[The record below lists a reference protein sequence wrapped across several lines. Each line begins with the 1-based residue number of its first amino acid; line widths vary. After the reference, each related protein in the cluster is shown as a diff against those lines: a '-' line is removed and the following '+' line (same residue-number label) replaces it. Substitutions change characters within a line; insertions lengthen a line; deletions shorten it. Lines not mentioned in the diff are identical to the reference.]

1 MFNKFSIISLS
12 LISTLI
18 SYSQAI
24 IITEVTS
31 IEKDIVYLKSDSSLF
46 NGLTKE
52 FYPNN
57 SIKLAAHYKEGYKHG
72 KFKRWHKVFWDNFET
87 SVKLHNIKK
96 LIVINHRDCGA
107 AKIIN
112 GKKDFTNINETNVH
126 KNSFQKI
133 KKIFKKKYPK
143 LSIELKIISLNSNV
157 ETFK

>member
-1 MFNKFSIISLS
+1 MNSNYKAMILS
-12 LISTLI
+12 CIDPRF
-18 SYSQAI
+18 QP
-24 IITEVTS
+24 
-31 IEKDIVYLKSDSSLF
+31 IVYNYLKKKKLTGKYSSF
-46 NGLTKE
+46 TIAGSAIGVTAN
-52 FYPNN
+52 
-57 SIKLAAHYKEGYKHG
+57 

-112 GKKDFTNINETNVH
+112 RKKDFTNLNETNVH

-133 KKIFKKKYPK
+133 KKIFRKKYPK